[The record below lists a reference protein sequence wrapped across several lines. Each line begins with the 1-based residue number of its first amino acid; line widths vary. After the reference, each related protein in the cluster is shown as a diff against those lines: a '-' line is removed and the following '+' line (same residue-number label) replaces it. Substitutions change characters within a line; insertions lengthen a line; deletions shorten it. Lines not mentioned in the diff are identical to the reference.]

1 MYHVEQ
7 LKLTPSVHQ
16 LFFVQA
22 YSAFLQS
29 ERLLLVRLMFLF
41 SCLRARTGRSPRA
54 FVLLRLSGA
63 TAFRSTVTGYPVVIT
78 LCPSPPSGWAWD
90 DMADEAHMQ
99 LSCLHLSFYLASWGM
114 FRGSSFLLEKS
125 AKFFE
130 PLVRTISSIDAK
142 VSHTFDF
149 NGTETK
155 RRYTKSKIIDM
166 IGFFGRR

>member
-1 MYHVEQ
+1 MPFASIW
-7 LKLTPSVHQ
+7 LGL
-16 LFFVQA
+16 
-22 YSAFLQS
+22 
-29 ERLLLVRLMFLF
+29 
-41 SCLRARTGRSPRA
+41 
-54 FVLLRLSGA
+54 
-63 TAFRSTVTGYPVVIT
+63 
-78 LCPSPPSGWAWD
+78 
-90 DMADEAHMQ
+90 Q